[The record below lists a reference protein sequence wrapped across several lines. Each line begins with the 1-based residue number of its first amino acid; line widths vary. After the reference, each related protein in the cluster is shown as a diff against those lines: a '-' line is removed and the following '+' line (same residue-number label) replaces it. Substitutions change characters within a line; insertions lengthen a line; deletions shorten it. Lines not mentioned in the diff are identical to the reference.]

1 MSDLQTSALMLG
13 KVTLGVRAPST
24 TQDEVGQAF
33 NQMSDKLQDL
43 QRLRHQM
50 IPPPGGTDLG
60 G

>member
-1 MSDLQTSALMLG
+1 MPG
-13 KVTLGVRAPST
+13 KVTLGVRVPIT

-50 IPPPGGTDLG
+50 IPPPGGTDPG

>member
-1 MSDLQTSALMLG
+1 MSDLQNSALMLG
-13 KVTLGVRAPST
+13 KVTLGVRVPIT